1 MIYQFDTFKID
12 SEKFEFCRDGK
23 IQRMEPRVFDLLHF
37 LTKNPNRIINREE
50 IIAEIW
56 DGRIISDATIS
67 SYVKSARKALG
78 DNGEEQ
84 KYIKTI
90 RGRGFKLTANVN
102 VKEDQ
107 TNPGTK
113 KTKANADNKAKTILY
128 FKLSIIGGLFLF
140 ITVLLLNQA
149 IKTEQGEPSA
159 TTSGTPH
166 SIAVL
171 PFVDLSANSDQE
183 YFGFG
188 MAEEII
194 NILASM
200 KELNVTSR
208 TSAFSFQGQSFSL
221 PEIASKLD
229 VDYIIEGS
237 INSADNKIRVSATLI
252 EVNSDR
258 NLWTETYDR
267 ELEDIFTVQDEIST
281 AITSALRIELIGS
294 KITREAPTTNME
306 AYTLYL
312 KGHDLFLNRSREN
325 IEQAIELLN
334 AAIELDK
341 NFAEA
346 WADLASCYTVL
357 NSYGKVMDETQANQ
371 LALNNALKAVELNPN
386 LAQGWAVKGYI
397 NIKELKRREAQK
409 SLEKATTLNPRNET
423 AWMWLGSSYTSA
435 GFIKEAT
442 HAYKMAVEIAPESAL
457 NHGNLGRNYMMLGDV
472 ENAAKSIDI
481 SLDMGWWPASI
492 EKAAIAL
499 MKDDRDLVIREY
511 SNVLTNFGQPPNEKL
526 ADYVDAYFDKS
537 LISETKTLLN
547 EDMKTGNIQ
556 AILGALLL
564 LDGKIFITFVEKNKL
579 DVLITLAHIFRPP
592 FRPLLNQQPV
602 KNYLLKIGLVDYWRS
617 YKWPAFCHP
626 VGVNDFKCDE
636 GV

>member
-1 MIYQFDTFKID
+1 MTLQ
-12 SEKFEFCRDGK
+12 
-23 IQRMEPRVFDLLHF
+23 
-37 LTKNPNRIINREE
+37 
-50 IIAEIW
+50 
-56 DGRIISDATIS
+56 
-67 SYVKSARKALG
+67 
-78 DNGEEQ
+78 
-84 KYIKTI
+84 
-90 RGRGFKLTANVN
+90 
-102 VKEDQ
+102 
-107 TNPGTK
+107 
-113 KTKANADNKAKTILY
+113 
-128 FKLSIIGGLFLF
+128 LF
-140 ITVLLLNQA
+140 IGTVCMWLPRMMEGLIHLLNQA

-481 SLDMGWWPASI
+481 SLYMGWWPASI

-499 MKDDRDLVIREY
+499 MKNDRDLVIREY

-564 LDGKIFITFVEKNKL
+564 LDGKIFITFVEKNNI

-617 YKWPAFCHP
+617 YKWPVFCHP